1 MKKINKK
8 QRRTF
13 DAISN
18 SDHITLRR
26 RRHALHDLH
35 SHFDSC
41 FFNSAGFE
49 KIRTGWQGW
58 DDVPTPIS
66 GNQLG
71 HSRRSLTDK
80 PKRHF
85 CVCVRR
91 KHTTTAANVGFE
103 SWNGN
108 VKLECWTGHG
118 LREIHKWKFSLYT
131 KAGRSSLDLDFLYTG
146 LMLARVEIFVSR
158 RV

>member
-108 VKLECWTGHG
+108 VKLECWTVYA
-118 LREIHKWKFSLYT
+118 RYT
-131 KAGRSSLDLDFLYTG
+131 SESFLSIRR
-146 LMLARVEIFVSR
+146 LVDPVSTSISFTQ
-158 RV
+158 VSC